1 LPDSEPQNIDPQLSD
16 AAEPVVAAPPES
28 LPPEPAAAQ
37 PIVAQPVIARGG
49 MYYRNTRYIMAALT
63 VLMGF
68 WFGYDGF
75 VRWPAEN
82 EQIKNIE
89 SEISSQDPATA
100 AHSAALLKDHSK
112 HTQMD
117 ILLQRV
123 LAFSLPPLGILLLV
137 WALFNSRGEYRL
149 ADDTLY
155 LPGHPPIPLA
165 SIRELD
171 QTAWDRK
178 GIARVSYELSDARTG
193 TAKLDDFVY
202 DRDPTDKIY
211 DQIKLHLQPPP
222 PVPSEPAAEATPGLP
237 PV

>member
-1 LPDSEPQNIDPQLSD
+1 
-16 AAEPVVAAPPES
+16 
-28 LPPEPAAAQ
+28 
-37 PIVAQPVIARGG
+37 

-63 VLMGF
+63 VVMGF

-82 EQIKNIE
+82 DQITKIE
-89 SEISSQDPATA
+89 TEIPSQDQATA
-100 AHSAALLKDHSK
+100 ARLAAELKDHSK
-112 HTQMD
+112 HSDMD

-123 LAFSLPPLGILLLV
+123 LAFSLPPLGILLLI
-137 WALFNSRGEYRL
+137 WALYNSRGEYRL
-149 ADDTLY
+149 ADDTLC

-178 GIARVSYELSDARTG
+178 GIARVSYELADARSG

-211 DQIKLHLQPPP
+211 DQIKSHLQPPA
-222 PVPSEPAAEATPGLP
+222 PVPSESPAHPATGLP